1 MNFVYVVNLYDS
13 LIKHFREMRN
23 CTDTTDPAGFH
34 AFEQKAKC
42 NSHVNADYCESHA
55 RKRVRKSMPD
65 DGPASDLE
73 LTASDRFRTQVFY
86 VILDKLLVEMERRKT
101 AYNAVCRKFSF
112 LTDRSLNSSQVRS
125 SATNLVDAYKKDLDI
140 EFVDE
145 FVLFSELCGTEK
157 SVSVSTMIQ
166 FMIEKKLNNC
176 FPNVNIALRIYL
188 SILGTS
194 CESERSFSVLNRVK
208 NYLRSTI
215 GQKKLSALSLLNI
228 ESEVLRDVDT
238 SDIIARFANKKCRK
252 VSLLQ

>member
-1 MNFVYVVNLYDS
+1 MAVYECKSLVKKLDELDNAVLCVVWNDILQRMNIVSKCLQEPGIELCNVVNLYDS

-194 CESERSFSVLNRVK
+194 CESERSFLC
-208 NYLRSTI
+208 ST
-215 GQKKLSALSLLNI
+215 A
-228 ESEVLRDVDT
+228 
-238 SDIIARFANKKCRK
+238 
-252 VSLLQ
+252 